1 MPTAASISD
10 FRELARRRLPPLLF
24 HYLDGGSYDEI
35 TLRRNVSELQ
45 AIALRQ
51 RVMRDVSRISLE
63 TEWFGQKVTMPVG
76 LGPVG
81 FAGMFARRGEIQA
94 ARAAEKAG
102 VPFCLSTLGICD
114 VVETASASSAP
125 IWFQFY
131 MIKDRGVMASLLER
145 VAAQRCSTLVFTAD
159 LPVAG
164 ARYRD
169 YRSGMSGPPGL
180 AAGLGRVWQG
190 LTHPAWLWD
199 VHVRGRP
206 HCFGNLVEA
215 VKDAK
220 GFGQFAAWVAANF
233 DPTLTWKDLAW
244 VRSHWNGPIVL
255 KGVLDA
261 EDARAALDAGVD
273 GIVVSNHGGRQL
285 DGALA
290 SVAALPR
297 VVEAARDLRHE
308 RDRGLRAVRPG
319 RARDNGEVR
328 RERHDGE
335 GAGLQ
340 QPLQVAGAL
349 AREHVAA
356 VRAHVG
362 HADVRRRV
370 GDVPDEDFREG
381 VAFTIPAHPRST
393 PTSRSWSVWLVRPFV
408 HP

>member
-1 MPTAASISD
+1 MATAASISD

-51 RVMRDVSRISLE
+51 RVMRDVSSISLE

-81 FAGMFARRGEIQA
+81 FAGMFARRGETQA
-94 ARAAEKAG
+94 ARAAEKTG

-114 VVETASASSAP
+114 VVETARASSAP

-131 MIKDRGVMASLLER
+131 MIKDRGFMASLLER
-145 VAAQRCSTLVFTAD
+145 VAAQRCSTLIFTAD

-180 AAGLGRVWQG
+180 AADLGRVWQG

-244 VRSHWNGPIVL
+244 VRSHWKGPIVL

-290 SVAALPR
+290 SVVALPR
-297 VVEAARDLRHE
+297 VVDAVAGRAAVLMDGGVRSGLDV
-308 RDRGLRAVRPG
+308 LRALSLGAKGVLLG
-319 RARDNGEVR
+319 RAWAYALGAQGERGVTR
-328 RERHDGE
+328 ALEIIRAELG
-335 GAGLQ
+335 
-340 QPLQVAGAL
+340 VAMAL
-349 AREHVAA
+349 TGCV
-356 VRAHVG
+356 
-362 HADVRRRV
+362 DVRQA
-370 GDVPDEDFREG
+370 D
-381 VAFTIPAHPRST
+381 RS
-393 PTSRSWSVWLVRPFV
+393 LLA
-408 HP
+408 

>member
-1 MPTAASISD
+1 MSTASISD

-51 RVMRDVSRISLE
+51 RVMRDVSSLSLE

-81 FAGMFARRGEIQA
+81 FAGMFARRGETQA

-114 VVETASASSAP
+114 VAETASACSAP

-131 MIKDRGVMASLLER
+131 MIKDRGFMASLLER

-180 AAGLGRVWQG
+180 AGELRRVWQG

-220 GFGQFAAWVAANF
+220 GFGQFAAWVATNF

-244 VRSHWNGPIVL
+244 VRSHWKGPIVL

-261 EDARAALDAGVD
+261 EDARCALETGVD
-273 GIVVSNHGGRQL
+273 GLVVSNHGGRQL

-290 SVAALPR
+290 SVAALPG
-297 VVEAARDLRHE
+297 VVDAVAGRAAVLMDGGVRSGLDV
-308 RDRGLRAVRPG
+308 LRALALGAQGVLLG
-319 RARDNGEVR
+319 RAWAYALGAQGERGVTR
-328 RERHDGE
+328 ALEIIRAELG
-335 GAGLQ
+335 
-340 QPLQVAGAL
+340 VAMAL
-349 AREHVAA
+349 TGCV
-356 VRAHVG
+356 
-362 HADVRRRV
+362 DVRRA
-370 GDVPDEDFREG
+370 D
-381 VAFTIPAHPRST
+381 RS
-393 PTSRSWSVWLVRPFV
+393 LLA
-408 HP
+408 

>member
-1 MPTAASISD
+1 MSTASISD

-51 RVMRDVSRISLE
+51 RVMRDVSSLSLE

-81 FAGMFARRGEIQA
+81 FAGMFARRGETQA

-114 VVETASASSAP
+114 VAETAGACSAP

-131 MIKDRGVMASLLER
+131 MIKDRGFMASLLER

-180 AAGLGRVWQG
+180 AGELRRVWQG

-215 VKDAK
+215 VKDAE

-244 VRSHWNGPIVL
+244 VRAHWKGPIVL

-261 EDARAALDAGVD
+261 EDARCALEAGVD
-273 GIVVSNHGGRQL
+273 GLVVSNHGGRQL

-290 SVAALPR
+290 SVAALPG
-297 VVEAARDLRHE
+297 VVDAVAGRAVVLMDGGVRSGL
-308 RDRGLRAVRPG
+308 DVLRALALGAQGVLLG
-319 RARDNGEVR
+319 RAWAYALGAQGERGVTR
-328 RERHDGE
+328 ALEIIRAELG
-335 GAGLQ
+335 
-340 QPLQVAGAL
+340 VAMAL
-349 AREHVAA
+349 TGCV
-356 VRAHVG
+356 
-362 HADVRRRV
+362 DVRRA
-370 GDVPDEDFREG
+370 D
-381 VAFTIPAHPRST
+381 RS
-393 PTSRSWSVWLVRPFV
+393 LLA
-408 HP
+408 

>member
-51 RVMRDVSRISLE
+51 RVMCDVSSVSLE

-81 FAGMFARRGEIQA
+81 FAGMFARRGETQA

-131 MIKDRGVMASLLER
+131 MIKDRGMMATLLER
-145 VAAQRCSTLVFTAD
+145 VATQRCSTLIFTAD

-180 AAGLGRVWQG
+180 TAGLGRVWQG

-199 VHVRGRP
+199 VYMLGRP

-220 GFGQFAAWVAANF
+220 GFGQFAAWVSANF

-244 VRSHWNGPIVL
+244 VRSHWKGPIVL

-273 GIVVSNHGGRQL
+273 GIIVSNHGGRQL

-290 SVAALPR
+290 SVLALPR
-297 VVEAARDLRHE
+297 VVDAVAGRAAVLMDGGVRSGLDV
-308 RDRGLRAVRPG
+308 LRALALGAKGVLLG
-319 RARDNGEVR
+319 RAWAYALGAQGERGVTR
-328 RERHDGE
+328 ALEIIRAELG
-335 GAGLQ
+335 
-340 QPLQVAGAL
+340 VAMAL
-349 AREHVAA
+349 TGCV
-356 VRAHVG
+356 
-362 HADVRRRV
+362 DVRKA
-370 GDVPDEDFREG
+370 D
-381 VAFTIPAHPRST
+381 RS
-393 PTSRSWSVWLVRPFV
+393 LLA
-408 HP
+408 

>member
-1 MPTAASISD
+1 MTAASISD

-45 AIALRQ
+45 AITLRQ
-51 RVMRDVSRISLE
+51 RVMRDVSRVSLE

-81 FAGMFARRGEIQA
+81 FAGMFARRGETQA

-114 VVETASASSAP
+114 VMETASASGAP

-131 MIKDRGVMASLLER
+131 MIKDRGFMATLLER
-145 VAAQRCSTLVFTAD
+145 VAAQRCSTLIFTAD

-180 AAGLGRVWQG
+180 AAGLSRLWQG

-206 HCFGNLVEA
+206 HSFGNLVEA

-244 VRSHWNGPIVL
+244 VRSHWRGPIVL

-285 DGALA
+285 DGALS

-297 VVEAARDLRHE
+297 VVEAVAGRATVLMDGGVRSGL
-308 RDRGLRAVRPG
+308 DVLRALALGARGVLLG
-319 RARDNGEVR
+319 RAWAYALGAQGERGVTR
-328 RERHDGE
+328 
-335 GAGLQ
+335 
-340 QPLQVAGAL
+340 AL
-349 AREHVAA
+349 EII
-356 VRAHVG
+356 RA
-362 HADVRRRV
+362 
-370 GDVPDEDFREG
+370 ELG
-381 VAFTIPAHPRST
+381 VAMALTGCVDVQKADRS
-393 PTSRSWSVWLVRPFV
+393 LLA
-408 HP
+408 

>member
-1 MPTAASISD
+1 MTAASISD

-51 RVMRDVSRISLE
+51 RVMRDVSSVSLE

-81 FAGMFARRGEIQA
+81 FAGMFARRGETQA
-94 ARAAEKAG
+94 ARAAENAG

-114 VVETASASSAP
+114 VAETASASRAP

-145 VAAQRCSTLVFTAD
+145 VAAQRCSTLIFTVD

-180 AAGLGRVWQG
+180 AAGVGRAWQG
-190 LTHPAWLWD
+190 ITHPAWLWD

-206 HCFGNLVEA
+206 HCFGNLVDA

-244 VRSHWNGPIVL
+244 VRSHWSGPIVL
-255 KGVLDA
+255 KGVLDP
-261 EDARAALDAGVD
+261 EDARAALDVGVD
-273 GIVVSNHGGRQL
+273 GMVVSNHGGRQL

-290 SVAALPR
+290 SVTALPR
-297 VVEAARDLRHE
+297 VVDAVAGRAAVLMDGGVRSGLDV
-308 RDRGLRAVRPG
+308 LRALALGAKGVLLG
-319 RARDNGEVR
+319 RAWAYALGAQGERGVTR
-328 RERHDGE
+328 ALEIIRAELG
-335 GAGLQ
+335 
-340 QPLQVAGAL
+340 VAMAL
-349 AREHVAA
+349 TGCV
-356 VRAHVG
+356 
-362 HADVRRRV
+362 DVRQA
-370 GDVPDEDFREG
+370 D
-381 VAFTIPAHPRST
+381 RS
-393 PTSRSWSVWLVRPFV
+393 LLA
-408 HP
+408 